1 MNAEEDLKKKINIVQ
16 DKLEENGT
24 KILSLLTEYQKFFS
38 VEKKLYIGKIKK
50 KCDERMSFLSKVED
64 ENKRTM
70 FKNTS
75 NILDNLLKEN
85 EELTNNLNLSLNALK
100 TFILKDPNIFQNE
113 NTPKNEDS
121 KKKKLIIKSTDDCG
135 KAKNI
140 INSKEGINLEIID
153 INKITEDDFKYLFDD
168 NLKKKEQEAEE
179 NYNEEE
185 VIKIKKL
192 KFKKSRLVNINFS
205 EYFPNIENLNISDC
219 KIGYNIYS
227 KMNFNNIIRLS
238 LEGIE
243 LVNENFED
251 LLIFLLKN
259 KTQDS
264 TPDFIGNNLKY
275 LSVKNNRISRILFPL
290 DVDSGNKK
298 DIKNGF
304 TNLTY
309 LNLSG
314 NNLFDFYIDGKKKPL
329 FPSVKLLDLTNNNIT
344 SPLII
349 KNLITEK
356 GEKCIILASK
366 NLGVIKNNKMRKFY
380 CDYLI
385 KKLSKIKNEEYNI
398 KSLDF
403 EAIFQ
408 KKNKDIL
415 LKIVLNHFSQ
425 SLSEL
430 NLSFNNISDEDII
443 TILENNKNL
452 ENLKRLNLSS
462 NVISENFFAK
472 FVENKFYENYK
483 NLKLINL
490 SCNPINFNEA
500 DIYKNFIS
508 SCQNLES
515 LILKNTFISE
525 EINQYLKLKIVR
537 FTLEKKGQRLE
548 NLKSADKEMESLIDK
563 DRFLNNNS
571 KVYITVSYTVKD
583 KYLVYVKKFFPYLL
597 ERIILEE

>member
-1 MNAEEDLKKKINIVQ
+1 
-16 DKLEENGT
+16 
-24 KILSLLTEYQKFFS
+24 
-38 VEKKLYIGKIKK
+38 
-50 KCDERMSFLSKVED
+50 
-64 ENKRTM
+64 
-70 FKNTS
+70 
-75 NILDNLLKEN
+75 
-85 EELTNNLNLSLNALK
+85 
-100 TFILKDPNIFQNE
+100 
-113 NTPKNEDS
+113 
-121 KKKKLIIKSTDDCG
+121 
-135 KAKNI
+135 
-140 INSKEGINLEIID
+140 LEIID

-356 GEKCIILASK
+356 GEKCII
-366 NLGVIKNNKMRKFY
+366 
-380 CDYLI
+380 
-385 KKLSKIKNEEYNI
+385 
-398 KSLDF
+398 
-403 EAIFQ
+403 
-408 KKNKDIL
+408 
-415 LKIVLNHFSQ
+415 
-425 SLSEL
+425 
-430 NLSFNNISDEDII
+430 
-443 TILENNKNL
+443 
-452 ENLKRLNLSS
+452 
-462 NVISENFFAK
+462 
-472 FVENKFYENYK
+472 
-483 NLKLINL
+483 
-490 SCNPINFNEA
+490 
-500 DIYKNFIS
+500 
-508 SCQNLES
+508 
-515 LILKNTFISE
+515 
-525 EINQYLKLKIVR
+525 
-537 FTLEKKGQRLE
+537 
-548 NLKSADKEMESLIDK
+548 
-563 DRFLNNNS
+563 
-571 KVYITVSYTVKD
+571 
-583 KYLVYVKKFFPYLL
+583 
-597 ERIILEE
+597 